1 MEKLGNYEDSSIEI
15 LKKQG
20 KPKLKELADKYNDVD
35 KVDKLLAAQESVN
48 QVAGVMNNN
57 LQKMLDNQKDLGVI
71 KFPFENTFFKTY
83 VIKCL
88 IFLGG

>member
-71 KFPFENTFFKTY
+71 KFPFDNS
-83 VIKCL
+83 L
-88 IFLGG
+88 IHSLKQMLLNV